1 MPSLHGLL
9 YLRNTIAVGGHGED
23 TRLKQQVVAAAE
35 PAASSKLKKTGV
47 LRVSKTENRV
57 FGYQEFDTKKYRIAI
72 FFFVKIDFTEFFFRE
87 LTSLPRL
94 SSITSPGEPPWN
106 ERE

>member
-1 MPSLHGLL
+1 M
-9 YLRNTIAVGGHGED
+9 
-23 TRLKQQVVAAAE
+23 
-35 PAASSKLKKTGV
+35 

-57 FGYQEFDTKKYRIAI
+57 FGYQEFNTKKIELQ

-94 SSITSPGEPPWN
+94 SSITSPGEPHGTREN
-106 ERE
+106 EAAVHTVG